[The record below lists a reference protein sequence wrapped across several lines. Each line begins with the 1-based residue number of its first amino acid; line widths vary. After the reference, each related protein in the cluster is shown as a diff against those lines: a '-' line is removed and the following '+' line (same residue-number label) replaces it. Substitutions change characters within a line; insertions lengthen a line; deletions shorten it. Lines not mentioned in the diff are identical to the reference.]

1 MEGCTIRYTRHVKMA
16 GVAREIFPRA
26 ISQIQI
32 RHFSYTSYSARIWNK
47 SAKKAP
53 PITLHPVVCHPTMCK
68 MVRKFIVLR
77 THRLRIEDWKRGLKF
92 ERVNGEI
99 FEKISRGEGNWKF
112 RIESSRS
119 SPYKT
124 PWIHEISI
132 EMEESTSV
140 LDTSFTKDSIAKNSI
155 SKY

>member
-92 ERVNGEI
+92 ERVNGEV

-119 SPYKT
+119 SLYKT

-132 EMEESTSV
+132 EMEESTSGYARYFV
-140 LDTSFTKDSIAKNSI
+140 CERFDREKFDK
-155 SKY
+155 